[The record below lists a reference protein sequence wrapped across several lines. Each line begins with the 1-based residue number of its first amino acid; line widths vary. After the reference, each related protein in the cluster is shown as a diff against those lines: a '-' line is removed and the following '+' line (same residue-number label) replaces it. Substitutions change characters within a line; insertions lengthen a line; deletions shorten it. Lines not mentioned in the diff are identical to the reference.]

1 MVETGKGKSE
11 TSLPLQISNAW
22 NCGFAPPSWKCN
34 LRFPQILCL
43 SVCACVY
50 IDNLCVE
57 GGQVGNGESVL
68 FLHIIVYNALSHYRL
83 IEFRLV

>member
-1 MVETGKGKSE
+1 M
-11 TSLPLQISNAW
+11 
-22 NCGFAPPSWKCN
+22 
-34 LRFPQILCL
+34 
-43 SVCACVY
+43 CACVY